1 MRARA
6 QPARATGGHAEAAFM
21 RAIVA
26 SLHRLVRRINGT
38 ATTPCAGAAGQ
49 SSPGRHA
56 ATRRP

>member
-1 MRARA
+1 VRTRA
-6 QPARATGGHAEAAFM
+6 QPARAIGGHAEAAVK

-26 SLHRLVRRINGT
+26 SLHRLVRRING
-38 ATTPCAGAAGQ
+38 ATTTPSAGAAGQ